1 MNKEVK
7 VAMNILLVDD
17 EPLELEQLE
26 YLILKK
32 FPNWKIFKA
41 QDASKALQIVKQ
53 HDILL
58 AFLDIQLPG
67 KSGLDLAL
75 DLRSTYTMDIIMVT
89 AFQNFDYARKSIRLG
104 VVDYITKPVI
114 EDELLQVLAQYERI
128 GRYSEQIIKALQII
142 QQEYHEKLTLNYLAS
157 KIHINPA
164 YLSRKFQEEVG
175 MGFSEYLND
184 FRLKEAQK
192 MLIDYPDLSINSISE
207 RCGFNSQHYF
217 SQIFRK
223 ATGQSPRDYRL
234 KETYR

>member
-1 MNKEVK
+1 MEK
-7 VAMNILLVDD
+7 MNILLVDD

-26 YLILKK
+26 YLIFKK

-53 HDILL
+53 NDILL

-67 KSGLDLAL
+67 KSGLELAQEL
-75 DLRSTYTMDIIMVT
+75 SNSNTMDIIMVT
-89 AFQNFDYARKSIRLG
+89 AFQNFEYAQTSIRLG
-104 VVDYITKPVI
+104 VIDYITKPVI
-114 EDELLQVLAQYERI
+114 EDELLSVLSRYERI

-142 QQEYHEKLTLNYLAS
+142 QQEFSEKLTLNYLAS
-157 KIHINPA
+157 KIHINAA

-192 MLIDYPDLSINSISE
+192 MLIESPDLSINTISE

-223 ATGQSPRDYRL
+223 TTGQSPRDYRL
-234 KETYR
+234 KEIYR